1 MQDMKKYLN
10 SDISCFVNAM
20 LVVLILL
27 ASSCSSNWKY
37 EYLKNETPR
46 KVDGKTVGAK
56 ADTTEQY
63 ELNDTT
69 GTENEILDPSL
80 VDSSYVATSENEQVS
95 VFRNEATGEEE
106 ASMNLQELVI
116 TESRI
121 SYTPVD
127 TNGRLMMSMIV
138 KIPKDILAAD
148 WQIRLHPTV
157 YLRQK
162 KVETSNFPVED
173 LYITGSGYRDK
184 QIKGYEKY
192 SNYLGKIMS
201 DAHLYKND
209 INLNQVLNENVSD
222 YVNKYQ
228 LEYFIERNF
237 PEIYAFKNDSS
248 YISDEKFESVL
259 GVAKDKVIRH
269 FYNESLENKI
279 KKLAKDK
286 HKNYKSMI
294 YNPIDYSSI
303 KGDNLVSADTLN
315 DFDKIYSQVWEKI
328 KESDT
333 LMSIYTTYI
342 NESKTNKRLT
352 YPELKSDYF
361 VSLDS
366 AINANG
372 GKRIDKLP
380 SKGNLL
386 NFKLSDYKVEKFKL
400 DTGHV
405 ILGDDTT
412 KVYMMFDYSTSLDA
426 FQFPGLD
433 KVYIGLTGDVYND
446 TTWIYNF
453 VMENR
458 LEYPVVSVA
467 SLADTTEILYDSIPH
482 YRKANHGANYSIEFE
497 KNSAALKESV
507 GNNAQVIQDI
517 KNSLNA
523 LMKNAEFDL
532 DSIIV
537 SATASPEG
545 AITVNQR
552 FSGQRSDAVSNYFRN
567 YVESHRWRY
576 KHREDSIRREANESI
591 ASAKEALDIGS
602 IFQHEYDDI
611 VKKYED
617 SIKAAKMPNIE
628 FKVHPIPE
636 NWDDLYTLVGG
647 DSIMSYNEKE
657 QFYNT
662 FEKNNNLDVRENTM
676 KKHSYYNYM
685 SKELYPKI
693 RVVKFEFHMHR
704 KGQELEVVYTYEPS
718 KRYLEGVQALREFD
732 FIKAESIL
740 KDYPSYNAAICYIVR
755 KKPLQAIEILE
766 KPSIKIDFEY
776 FKAKRDSLTQVYVGL
791 DSSMIDMKEYVVS
804 QIDSV
809 KRKMD
814 RAAKIEFLKA
824 KAYFMK
830 RTYEDYMDRAFK
842 SYLFLLR
849 VDKLNGLYS
858 KAMTGEELKGGAVFG
873 SNEYFE
879 FSASTDEY
887 LSGLP
892 KLRIYAD
899 KIKKHKEDLVFELW
913 NEKKKYFTAKEKE
926 EYNNLR
932 EAYMYDDYGNIR
944 TEEELEKV
952 LMLEFNQ

>member
-1 MQDMKKYLN
+1 
-10 SDISCFVNAM
+10 M

-46 KVDGKTVGAK
+46 KVDGQTVGAK

-63 ELNDTT
+63 DLNDSITT
-69 GTENEILDPSL
+69 DNVILDSSL
-80 VDSSYVATSENEQVS
+80 VDASYVATSENEQVS
-95 VFRNEATGEEE
+95 IFRNEATGEEE

-116 TESRI
+116 TESRV

-127 TNGRLMMSMIV
+127 TNGRLLMSMIIKV
-138 KIPKDILAAD
+138 PKDIIDAD

-162 KVETSNFPVED
+162 KVETNNFPIED
-173 LYITGSGYRDK
+173 LYVTGSGYRDK
-184 QIKGYEKY
+184 QIMGYEKY

-201 DAHLYKND
+201 DAHLYKNN
-209 INLNQVLNENVSD
+209 INLNKVLDANVSD

-237 PEIYAFKNDSS
+237 PEIYAFKSDSS

-259 GVAKDKVIRH
+259 GVDKDKVIRH
-269 FYNESLENKI
+269 FYNETLEKKINK
-279 KKLAKDK
+279 LSKDK
-286 HKNYKSMI
+286 SKNYKSMI

-303 KGDNLVSADTLN
+303 KGDNIVSADTL
-315 DFDKIYSQVWEKI
+315 DEFDKIYSQVWEKV
-328 KESDT
+328 KENDS
-333 LMSIYTTYI
+333 LMNIYNNYV
-342 NESKTNKRLT
+342 NELKTSKRAT

-361 VSLDS
+361 ISLDS
-366 AINANG
+366 AINANQ

-380 SKGNLL
+380 SKGRLL
-386 NFKLSDYKVEKFKL
+386 SFKLSDYKVEKFKL
-400 DTGHV
+400 DTGNV

-412 KVYMMFDYSTSLDA
+412 KVYMKFDYSTSLDA

-433 KVYIGLTGDVYND
+433 KVYIGFTGDVYND
-446 TTWIYNF
+446 TTLIYNF
-453 VMENR
+453 VMDNR

-467 SLADTTEILYDSIPH
+467 SLADTTEIFYDSIPIT
-482 YRKANHGANYSIEFE
+482 RKANHGANYSIEFE
-497 KNSAALKESV
+497 KNSAILKESV
-507 GNNAQVIQDI
+507 SNNAQVIQDI
-517 KNSLNA
+517 KNSLDA
-523 LMKNAEFDL
+523 LLKNAEFDL

-552 FSGQRSDAVSNYFRN
+552 FSGQRSDAVSGYFRN
-567 YVESHRWRY
+567 YVESNKWKYRY
-576 KHREDSIRREANESI
+576 RQDSIRREVEESI
-591 ASAKEALDIGS
+591 ASIQASELNTEAEKQEMIRDEMKKLDGIT
-602 IFQHEYDDI
+602 
-611 VKKYED
+611 
-617 SIKAAKMPNIE
+617 MPNIE
-628 FKVHPIPE
+628 FKVHPIAE
-636 NWDDLYTLVGG
+636 NWDDLYTLIGM
-647 DSIMSYNEKE
+647 DSIMTYDEKNL
-657 QFYNT
+657 FYNT
-662 FEKNNNLDVRENTM
+662 FENTRNLDTRENTM

-693 RVVKFEFHMHR
+693 RVVKFDFHMHR
-704 KGQELEVVYTYEPS
+704 KGQELDTIWRKVPS
-718 KRYLEGVQALREFD
+718 ERYKEGVEALRLFD

-740 KDYPSYNAAICYIVR
+740 KDYPSYNAAICFIVR

-766 KPSIKIDFEY
+766 SPKIKIDFDY
-776 FKAKRDSLTQVYVGL
+776 FKAKRDSLTQLYVGL
-791 DSSMIDMKEYVVS
+791 DSSMVYLKDSILC
-804 QIDSV
+804 QIDTV
-809 KRKMD
+809 KERMD

-830 RTYEDYMDRAFK
+830 RTYEDYMDKAFQ
-842 SYLFLLR
+842 SYLFLLK

-858 KAMTGEELKGGAVFG
+858 KAMTGTELKGGTVFG

-892 KLRIYAD
+892 KLRIYAN
-899 KIKKHKEDLVFELW
+899 KIKMHKEKLIFELW

-944 TEEELEKV
+944 SEEELEKV